1 MIIHKILIKRC
12 FNIFKE
18 YFEQIKKTCGQI
30 GLNAQSIMEQDK
42 HVKMLETNLKEKSHQ
57 ISTLEKQKQDLIDDL
72 NNLKISNDYD
82 LNELKK
88 EALTT
93 FFS

>member
-1 MIIHKILIKRC
+1 
-12 FNIFKE
+12 
-18 YFEQIKKTCGQI
+18 
-30 GLNAQSIMEQDK
+30 MEQDK
-42 HVKMLETNLKEKSHQ
+42 HVKMLETNLKEKSNQ
-57 ISTLEKQKQDLIDDL
+57 ISMLEKEKQDLIDDL

-93 FFS
+93 FFLN